1 MKEHLRG
8 QVLREAQAGNL
19 APGLGPR
26 VIGKDGGGEI
36 SGGGRRVK
44 SRLFSEKSHVYL
56 GRVGNNPE
64 RGRIGC
70 GRECGF

>member
-1 MKEHLRG
+1 MRHRLG
-8 QVLREAQAGNL
+8 TWPQAWDPEWEL
-19 APGLGPR
+19 SKK

-44 SRLFSEKSHVYL
+44 STLFSEKSHFYL